1 MSRVFMPVCLS
12 CLRILLCLCVCVC
25 VCVLVFLCDK
35 YCQHL
40 VVSFFFVIITAP
52 GSVVFVFVIITAPGS
67 VVFVVVIVT
76 APGSVV
82 DLDRR
87 QPHLLQ

>member
-1 MSRVFMPVCLS
+1 MYWGGGSCLSRVFMPVCLS

-35 YCQHL
+35 YCVHL
-40 VVSFFFVIITAP
+40 VVSFF
-52 GSVVFVFVIITAPGS
+52 
-67 VVFVVVIVT
+67 VVVIIT